1 MKIFKLGKP
10 KKELLNEDL
19 KTFLSDKKTKFKELL
34 DKVILRAR
42 EEKEETVVAAKILK
56 RVIFN
61 SDSVSKEE
69 VMFLKE
75 QSKDLMKLFV
85 VVGLGAISTII
96 PIVIEKWLKKY
107 DVSIMPKKQEIPRKE
122 NQEN

>member
-42 EEKEETVVAAKILK
+42 EEKEETVAAAKILK

-122 NQEN
+122 NEEN

>member
-1 MKIFKLGKP
+1 MRFFKLGKS
-10 KKELLNEDL
+10 KKDLITEDL
-19 KTFLSDKKTKFKELL
+19 KTFLNDKKSKLKELL
-34 DKVILRAR
+34 DNVIVRAR
-42 EEKEETVVAAKILK
+42 EEKEETAIAAKILK

-61 SDSVSKEE
+61 SDTVSKEE

-96 PIVIEKWLKKY
+96 PIVIEKWLKRY
-107 DVSIMPKKQEIPRKE
+107 DMSIMPKKQEIPRKE
-122 NQEN
+122 NEEN

>member
-34 DKVILRAR
+34 DKVILRAT
-42 EEKEETVVAAKILK
+42 EEKDETVAAAKILK

-61 SDSVSKEE
+61 SDSVSKKE

-75 QSKDLMKLFV
+75 QSKDLMRLFF

-122 NQEN
+122 NEEN

>member
-1 MKIFKLGKP
+1 
-10 KKELLNEDL
+10 
-19 KTFLSDKKTKFKELL
+19 
-34 DKVILRAR
+34 
-42 EEKEETVVAAKILK
+42 
-56 RVIFN
+56 
-61 SDSVSKEE
+61 
-69 VMFLKE
+69 MFLKE

-96 PIVIEKWLKKY
+96 PIVIEKCLKKY

>member
-1 MKIFKLGKP
+1 MKIFKLGKS
-10 KKELLNEDL
+10 KKDLLNEDL
-19 KTFLSDKKTKFKELL
+19 KTFLNDKKSKLKELL

-42 EEKEETVVAAKILK
+42 EEKEETVAAAKILK

-96 PIVIEKWLKKY
+96 PIVIEKWLKRY
-107 DVSIMPKKQEIPRKE
+107 DMSIMPKKQEIPRKE
-122 NQEN
+122 NEES

>member
-1 MKIFKLGKP
+1 MKIFKLGKS
-10 KKELLNEDL
+10 KKDLLNEDL
-19 KTFLSDKKTKFKELL
+19 KTFLNDKKSKLKELL
-34 DKVILRAR
+34 DKVILRAK
-42 EEKEETVVAAKILK
+42 EEKEETVAAAKILK

-96 PIVIEKWLKKY
+96 PIVIEKWLKRY
-107 DVSIMPKKQEIPRKE
+107 DMSIMPKKQEIPRKE
-122 NQEN
+122 NEES